1 MMLITGNSSR
11 PQSLVIS
18 DFNNDGLMD
27 IGVVNSLTHNIGIFL
42 GYDNI
47 SFANETTYSTRP
59 YLYPCSM
66 AVGDFNNDT
75 RMDIVF
81 GSCDSDKIGVFLGYS
96 NDSFGN
102 LMAYSTVYFRSGIN
116 RLLYT
121 GNRTTNPFP
130 VTNDLDRL
138 LNIAIVVDDA
148 TADSLNAEVAQQQN
162 TFDKFRGAD
171 IDLLQTLDIS
181 SIDNSMV
188 EQKRCLLV
196 TSLANSDTENRYRN
210 FQLLII
216 RYPYDHELLIRCT
229 KRWNRT
235 LSFVWLLHLSS

>member
-1 MMLITGNSSR
+1 
-11 PQSLVIS
+11 
-18 DFNNDGLMD
+18 
-27 IGVVNSLTHNIGIFL
+27 
-42 GYDNI
+42 
-47 SFANETTYSTRP
+47 
-59 YLYPCSM
+59 
-66 AVGDFNNDT
+66 
-75 RMDIVF
+75 
-81 GSCDSDKIGVFLGYS
+81 
-96 NDSFGN
+96 
-102 LMAYSTVYFRSGIN
+102 
-116 RLLYT
+116 
-121 GNRTTNPFP
+121 TTNPFP